1 MSALAEPL
9 VEPIASSEEGSEGRG
24 VTAVQRPQA
33 HRAVRRRRPYLALLR
48 YAALLV
54 ALLFFLFPIFWVAV
68 TSVKLPG
75 EYMARPP
82 VLIPDEPT
90 LLHYRSVLDNAKSE
104 LALRNSA
111 VIATSATVASLL
123 VGTLAAYA
131 LARFNT
137 GGKHFAF
144 WLLSQ
149 RMMPPVVLVVPFFL
163 LLRDTGKRVDVF
175 GLDTRLALIALY
187 TVFNLPFVIWLM
199 RSYFD
204 GVPRE
209 LEEAAMVD
217 GGTRMGVFWR
227 ITLPL
232 SLPGLIATGTFA
244 FIFSWTEFIF
254 AVTLTRTNAV
264 TLPVAIAGY
273 TGSQGSN
280 YGQASALA
288 VIATAPVFALSLL
301 VQKHFARGLTL
312 GAVRG

>member
-1 MSALAEPL
+1 MSAVAEAGPTIRTTDRQD
-9 VEPIASSEEGSEGRG
+9 VAKP
-24 VTAVQRPQA
+24 
-33 HRAVRRRRPYLALLR
+33 VRRSRPILKAIKYLV
-48 YAALLV
+48 LLV
-54 ALLFFLFPIFWVAV
+54 ALIFFIFPIFWVV
-68 TSVKLPG
+68 ITSLKLPG
-75 EYMARPP
+75 EYMHRPP
-82 VLIPDEPT
+82 ILIPDEPT
-90 LLHYRSVLDNAKSE
+90 LNHYRNVLNAKGE

-111 VIATSATVASLL
+111 VIATSATILSLI
-123 VGTLAAYA
+123 VGTLAAYS

-149 RMMPPVVLVVPFFL
+149 RMMPPVVMVVPFFL
-163 LLRDTGKRVDVF
+163 LLRDVGKWNSAF
-175 GLDTRLALIALY
+175 GLDSRLSLILLY
-187 TVFNLPFVIWLM
+187 TVFNLPFVVWLM
-199 RSYFD
+199 RSYFE

-209 LEEAAMVD
+209 LEESAMVD
-217 GGTRMGVFWR
+217 GSTRMGVFWK

-232 SLPGLIATGTFA
+232 SIPGLIATGTFA
-244 FIFSWTEFIF
+244 FIFAWTEFIF
-254 AVTLTRTNAV
+254 AVVLTRTDAI

-280 YGQASALA
+280 WGQASALA

>member
-9 VEPIASSEEGSEGRG
+9 VAHEAEP
-24 VTAVQRPQA
+24 AVEAAATERPPV
-33 HRAVRRRRPYLALLR
+33 HRAVRRRRPYLTLLR

-68 TSVKLPG
+68 TSLKLPG

-90 LLHYRSVLDNAKSE
+90 IIHYRNVLNAKGQ

-111 VIATSATVASLL
+111 VIATSATLISLL

-163 LLRDTGKRVDVF
+163 LLRDTGKRVDAF

-244 FIFSWTEFIF
+244 FIFAWTEFIF
-254 AVTLTRTNAV
+254 AVTLTRTDAV
-264 TLPVAIAGY
+264 TLPVAIAGFS
-273 TGSQGSN
+273 GSQGSN

>member
-1 MSALAEPL
+1 MSAIAEP
-9 VEPIASSEEGSEGRG
+9 VPATESARPADAIPA
-24 VTAVQRPQA
+24 QRI
-33 HRAVRRRRPYLALLR
+33 VRRSRPYLTALR
-48 YAALLV
+48 YLVLLI
-54 ALLFFLFPIFWVAV
+54 ALLFFLFPIFWVAI
-68 TSVKLPG
+68 TSIKFPG
-75 EYMARPP
+75 DYMHRPP
-82 VLIPDEPT
+82 VFIPDDPT
-90 LLHYRSVLDNAKSE
+90 LNHYRTVMKTKGE

-111 VIATSATVASLL
+111 IIASTATLLSLL
-123 VGTLAAYA
+123 VGTLAAYS

-137 GGKHFAF
+137 GGRHFAF

-163 LLRDTGKRVDVF
+163 MLRDIGKWNASF
-175 GLDTRLALIALY
+175 GLDARISLIAIY
-187 TVFNLPFVIWLM
+187 TMFNLPFVIWLM

-209 LEEAAMVD
+209 LEESAMVD
-217 GGTRMGVFWR
+217 GSTRLGVFWR

-254 AVTLTRTNAV
+254 AVVLTRTDAV
-264 TLPVAIAGY
+264 TLPVAIAGFS
-273 TGSQGSN
+273 GSQGSN
-280 YGQASALA
+280 WGQASALA
-288 VIATAPVFALSLL
+288 VVATAPVFALSLL